1 MIQLSD
7 FLVVWQSV
15 FTGLSLLA
23 NIGAL
28 TSLLLK
34 RNSPRLFKAYL
45 LILLL
50 QLSHISLV
58 KVPLV
63 YTLWWSSGS
72 YPFGPQLCTAS
83 CIIDFALPSAI
94 LVFTT
99 CLLLHISLLNRLPR
113 NAIIFSLGL
122 GLLAGAF
129 IGLQAC
135 IRDSSRTTCFGY
147 FAQKKEARKYSDW
160 IVSIGTNGFSI
171 ISVIFAGTL
180 SFFRGSP
187 YWDKVTRTHT
197 HTQKKIPY
205 FFFVSNYI
213 THSNLQ
219 QNLSFGILAICSTT
233 FVNIP
238 RSVFYFYIPPSSSE
252 TAKEF
257 ALYVLT
263 RLFPDSTLLFIPLG
277 LLLLSRNLQESSSS
291 NEEEL
296 RHLIDT
302 NCPIVLMERLAHSQ
316 TTMV

>member
-23 NIGAL
+23 NIGSL

-187 YWDKVTRTHT
+187 YWDK
-197 HTQKKIPY
+197 
-205 FFFVSNYI
+205 
-213 THSNLQ
+213 SNLQ

>member
-187 YWDKVTRTHT
+187 YWDK
-197 HTQKKIPY
+197 
-205 FFFVSNYI
+205 
-213 THSNLQ
+213 SNLQ

>member
-23 NIGAL
+23 NIGSL

-197 HTQKKIPY
+197 Y
-205 FFFVSNYI
+205 S
-213 THSNLQ
+213 
-219 QNLSFGILAICSTT
+219 
-233 FVNIP
+233 
-238 RSVFYFYIPPSSSE
+238 
-252 TAKEF
+252 KEN
-257 ALYVLT
+257 
-263 RLFPDSTLLFIPLG
+263 SLLFLRFKLHNTCILNTF
-277 LLLLSRNLQESSSS
+277 LMKEKVRNLISYLSILSGSSPICNKISP
-291 NEEEL
+291 L
-296 RHLIDT
+296 AFWPFVRLHL
-302 NCPIVLMERLAHSQ
+302 
-316 TTMV
+316 

>member
-1 MIQLSD
+1 MSSLLTSPMTVH

-23 NIGAL
+23 NIGSL

-99 CLLLHISLLNRLPR
+99 S
-113 NAIIFSLGL
+113 
-122 GLLAGAF
+122 GAF

-187 YWDKVTRTHT
+187 YWDK
-197 HTQKKIPY
+197 
-205 FFFVSNYI
+205 
-213 THSNLQ
+213 SNLQ